1 MRGET
6 DRDPHRQTDGVI
18 IVSVRSQENCKYRY
32 RYSKD
37 DRQFK
42 YST

>member
-18 IVSVRSQENCKYRY
+18 VSVRSQENFKYRY